1 MASQQGQDLFRS
13 EISEQQQQRLLGSIS
28 LAQPLSI
35 YLWSSALLVV
45 LALVLSL
52 LLFAEHHR
60 KENVQGYLVPDKGLI
75 RVRSPLAGSIA
86 NIHVREG
93 QTVAE
98 GDILVSIIRSRNG
111 AAGAELSVLLTD
123 RFQQRIA
130 LTEKAIDQNGKL
142 LINKLKSNRSLIESL
157 QSKIL
162 NLAEQKRLSMLKLE
176 LQKSRFKM
184 QQSLH
189 QAGHLPRLM
198 LDQSQEAYLS
208 AQQIAAQLRQQLLS
222 LKQDRQF
229 AEAQM
234 EQLTIQFSLTT
245 SQLQQARA
253 ELDQQLGEV
262 QTAYSSVLRASESGV
277 VTAVQVA
284 VGQSVDAS
292 SSLLTIIPEGSHLIA
307 ELLLP
312 TRSIGLVKTGDPAR
326 LRFDAFPYQQFGLVA
341 ATIIQ
346 IDRALLMPGSATP
359 WPLREPVYRVR
370 AVLSQQTIG
379 RAQQTYP
386 LRSGMQVQADIL
398 LEKRR
403 LLDWVLKPLVG
414 FKARMG

>member
-1 MASQQGQDLFRS
+1 MVLQQAQQLFRK

-35 YLWSSALLVV
+35 YLWSSALLGL

-60 KENVQGYLVPDKGLI
+60 KENVQGFLVPDKGLI
-75 RVRSPLAGSIA
+75 RVRSTLAGSIA

-93 QTVAE
+93 QKVAE
-98 GDILVSIIRSRNG
+98 GDILISILRSRNS
-111 AAGAELSVLLTD
+111 AEGTELGGLLAD
-123 RFQQRIA
+123 RLQQRIA
-130 LTEKAIDQNGKL
+130 LTEERIEQNRKL
-142 LINKLKSNRSLIESL
+142 LDTKVESNQSLIASL
-157 QSKIL
+157 QGKIL
-162 NLAEQKRLSMLKLE
+162 NLAEQERLSAEKLE

-189 QAGHLPRLM
+189 QAGHLPRAL
-198 LDQSQEAYLS
+198 LDQSEEAYLS
-208 AQQIAAQLRQQLLS
+208 AQQIAAQLHQQLLS
-222 LKQDRQF
+222 LMQDRQF

-234 EQLTIQFSLTT
+234 AQLPIQFSLTT
-245 SQLQQARA
+245 SQLKQTRA

-262 QTAYSSVLRASESGV
+262 QTSFRSVLRASEPGV
-277 VTAVQVA
+277 VTAVQV
-284 VGQSVDAS
+284 VEGQSIDPS
-292 SSLLTIIPEGSHLIA
+292 RSLLTIIPKGSRLIA

-346 IDRALLMPGSATP
+346 IDRALLMPDSATP
-359 WPLREPVYRVR
+359 LPLREPVYRVR
-370 AVLSQQTIG
+370 AVLSQQEIG

-386 LRSGMQVQADIL
+386 LRAGMQVQADIL

-403 LLDWVLKPLVG
+403 LLDWVLEPLLG
-414 FKARMG
+414 LRARIG